1 MNVRRI
7 VVWSHVTII
16 IIIIIIIIV
25 VVIIIRYYIF
35 HGKSAR
41 LASLARR
48 YYYNT
53 VRAHAARP
61 RVPTQSEIPSQRV
74 LSIVQRCTATIYISA
89 GHARG
94 VLSRHRYLV
103 KRILSRAYYGQSLIF
118 DREPEADWLGRRLDD
133 HRPGRL
139 DKIGPVG

>member
-1 MNVRRI
+1 MNVRLI
-7 VVWSHVTII
+7 VVWSHVT

-61 RVPTQSEIPSQRV
+61 RVPTQSEIPSRRV
-74 LSIVQRCTATIYISA
+74 LSFVQRRTATIYISA
-89 GHARG
+89 GLARD
-94 VLSRHRYLV
+94 VLSHHRHLL
-103 KRILSRAYYGQSLIF
+103 KRILSRAPYGQ
-118 DREPEADWLGRRLDD
+118 
-133 HRPGRL
+133 
-139 DKIGPVG
+139 